1 MTRHGPAPDAFAG
14 VMATGILAVAA
25 NSCAARPPALVLFGI
40 AAAAFVGLLGW
51 VVVGAGGGV
60 RRMRQESLAPD
71 VVLRAFTFVAAA
83 TVLATAVQELFGGPS
98 WAVDLLGRAGFAAWL
113 VLLPLA
119 VRDVRARRPRELRDQ
134 VHGAWL
140 LVSVATAGLATVA
153 ADLSVRLHA
162 AVLLAAAAALWL
174 LAILLY
180 LLLVALVGWRLTS
193 TPFVPAEVTPDS
205 WVLMGALAISALTGD
220 HVQQALAALRITTGA
235 EVAHGLT
242 VVGQVAALA
251 WIVPLLVAQVW
262 TAGKLPGFLTYDR
275 TWWAAVFPLGMLSAA
290 SSATA
295 RSWPL
300 AALTTVA
307 LVLFWDA
314 FAIWVAVATGLLHR
328 GARLLRRPA

>member
-1 MTRHGPAPDAFAG
+1 MGCGRSRRRCPQDAPGVAGAGRRAAG
-14 VMATGILAVAA
+14 VHL
-25 NSCAARPPALVLFGI
+25 
-40 AAAAFVGLLGW
+40 
-51 VVVGAGGGV
+51 
-60 RRMRQESLAPD
+60 
-71 VVLRAFTFVAAA
+71 VAAA

-98 WAVDLLGRAGFAAWL
+98 WAVDLLGGGIRGLAGAAATRCARCPRATAA
-113 VLLPLA
+113 
-119 VRDVRARRPRELRDQ
+119 ELRDQ

-140 LVSVATAGLATVA
+140 LVSVATAGLATVV

-328 GARLLRRPA
+328 GARLLRRSA